1 MAQQTKVH
9 NGARQ
14 IRRGPGGEDLGTDPV
29 YGEVPA
35 IRTINRVVSVAGT
48 LAATQITVT
57 RNATNNANEN
67 GDTESR
73 LFVISDPVYMV
84 AVRFR
89 KSGDTAPMTTTTGAT
104 PWHFL
109 IPPSSGVQT
118 LLWPADAVDALI
130 GTYSTAPTLAVWSV

>member
-48 LAATQITVT
+48 LAATQITIT
-57 RNATNNANEN
+57 KGANEN
-67 GDTESR
+67 GDTESH
-73 LFVISDPVYMV
+73 LFVVADPVYMV

-89 KSGDTAPMTTTTGAT
+89 KSGDTAIMTTTAGTT

-109 IPPSSGVQT
+109 IPPSSGVQG